1 MIWDDNYINQRI
13 MDLRRQR
20 DEVDAIAEK
29 YGLSSHSTVSQLSLI
44 TVSAHHQSAAPIASK
59 SRLDSISPT

>member
-20 DEVDAIAEK
+20 DNVDAIAEK
-29 YGLSSHSTVSQLSLI
+29 YGIQIQPTVSQLSLI
-44 TVSAHHQSAAPIASK
+44 SVSAHN
-59 SRLDSISPT
+59 